1 MAARCTTVV
10 LAAMALA
17 VMAAVALSA
26 VEPKE
31 AGAAVDTET
40 VRACDEGSIA
50 LEPNE
55 RRALALHNQAR
66 RSYGLIPLCVDPVLT
81 AAARVHSD
89 RMIQLD
95 LFAHGDVG
103 ARLTRHGY
111 EWLTYGENI
120 AGGYG
125 YYASSPDNIFDM
137 WMASPGHHANIVN
150 GSFEEVGIG
159 TATGEYNGITGY
171 TMYTADFGTQR

>member
-1 MAARCTTVV
+1 MAARCMTVV
-10 LAAMALA
+10 LAAMVLA

-26 VEPKE
+26 VGPEE
-31 AGAAVDTET
+31 AGAAVTSET
-40 VRACDEGSIA
+40 VRTCDGGSIA
-50 LEPNE
+50 LDPNE

-66 RSYGLIPLCVDPVLT
+66 QSYGLGSLCVDPVLT
-81 AAARVHSD
+81 AAARAHSA
-89 RMIQLD
+89 RMIQNNF
-95 LFAHGDVG
+95 FAHGDVG
-103 ARLTRHGY
+103 ARLARRGY

-159 TATGEYNGITGY
+159 TATGEYNGIAGY